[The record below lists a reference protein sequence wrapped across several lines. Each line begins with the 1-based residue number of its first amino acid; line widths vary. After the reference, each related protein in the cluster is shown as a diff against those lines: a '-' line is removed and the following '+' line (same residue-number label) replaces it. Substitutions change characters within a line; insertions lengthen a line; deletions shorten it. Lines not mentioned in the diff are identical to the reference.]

1 MAFKHTFRPS
11 CFWCGG
17 KHQQPRQQNAVSL
30 STSRAS
36 AGVDHDDKLDSSNPI
51 LSLKTQTWKLGF
63 VTECDTTPQFARKYS
78 ANLHLIHEEK
88 TKVVKAQIDSACS
101 CNTIPSGLLRNLFP
115 GAEIHRTSSK
125 INTYG
130 NETMRPEGQVTLKG
144 QDSHHRF
151 PCGKRSRWECRCTI
165 LNL

>member
-1 MAFKHTFRPS
+1 MVGNINSPVLPCNGKKM
-11 CFWCGG
+11 CKCGITG
-17 KHQQPRQQNAVSL
+17 HFARVCRGGTRRQAGQQQFNFVSED
-30 STSRAS
+30 TNEGA
-36 AGVDHDDKLDSSNPI
+36 
-51 LSLKTQTWKLGF
+51 F

-78 ANLHLIHEEK
+78 ANLHLIHGEK